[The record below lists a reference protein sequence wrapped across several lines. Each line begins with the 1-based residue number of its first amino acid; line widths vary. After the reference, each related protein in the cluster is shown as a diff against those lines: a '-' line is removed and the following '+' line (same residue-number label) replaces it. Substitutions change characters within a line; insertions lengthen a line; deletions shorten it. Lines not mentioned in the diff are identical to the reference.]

1 MKRNTDRRKRRT
13 RKLLQSSIL
22 QLVLEKKY
30 EQIMIE
36 DITENVNLGRTTFY
50 LHYKDKD
57 ELLYESLA
65 KMWDDLFHTIYSDE
79 NPQKWRDEDID
90 PRRIVFEHAAEN
102 AKLYRSLFRG
112 EFGGIVFGHFRK
124 RLTEIFVK
132 VTENWQNVLELAPKV
147 PNTVTTNY
155 ITGAFIG
162 LLSWWLESEMPYPPD
177 EIFDLYNQITVRGV
191 SWAIGHSPGPQENL
205 I

>member
-1 MKRNTDRRKRRT
+1 M
-13 RKLLQSSIL
+13 LQSSIL
-22 QLVLEKKY
+22 QLVLEKEY
-30 EQIMIE
+30 EQISVE
-36 DITENVNLGRTTFY
+36 DITEHVDLGRTTFY

-79 NPQKWRDEDID
+79 NLQKWRDEGID
-90 PRRIVFEHAAEN
+90 PRWIVFEHAAEN
-102 AKLYRSLFRG
+102 TNLYQSLFRG
-112 EFGGIVFGHFRK
+112 EFGGLVLHKFRQQ
-124 RLTEIFVK
+124 LTGIFVK
-132 VTENWQNVLELAPKV
+132 VTENWQEVLELTPKV

-155 ITGAFIG
+155 ISGAFIG
-162 LLSWWLESEMPYPPD
+162 LLSWWLESDMAFTPD
-177 EIFDLYNQITVRGV
+177 EIYARYHEITLRGV